1 MILHCRLATAS
12 CEHAP
17 YNSPMTESTTAA
29 GVGLADD
36 DVLACLRV
44 LRAIEADRS
53 HLTRLSQ
60 EQRREL
66 LTLAGLVSKPERFDL
81 VKMAKA
87 FRRAEREA
95 AKEHDRKAIEQAGLR
110 IQRRASTYA
119 PLWLEPPKPED
130 LGDRPQLQQERTCY
144 VCKTPFVKVHRY
156 YDSMCEACGDFNYA
170 KREQTADLSGHY
182 ALVTG
187 ARVKIGYQASLKL
200 LRAGAHVIVTTRFPI
215 DAAERYANEPD
226 YLAFRERLQIHG
238 LDLRHTPS
246 VEIFTRFL
254 IERLPRLD
262 HILNNACQTVR
273 RPAGFFQHLLA
284 REAESVAALPE
295 RLRGPLASHDELL
308 RILGGQ
314 QTLGIRAGS
323 DARVGA
329 ELEGA
334 SFSARAGRGDAS
346 GGAGA
351 ELSAAG
357 RSATTP
363 RAHGEG
369 LLHSAALSQRRYLD
383 EDFYDGETLFPT
395 DRYDEDRQQVDL
407 REVNSWRLRMHEVET
422 PELLEVQLVNA
433 IAPYIL
439 NARLKPLML
448 RSPERHK
455 HIVNVS
461 AMEGQF
467 YRATKTD
474 KHPHTNMAKAAL
486 NMMTRTSAPDFVREG
501 IHMNA
506 VDTGWVT
513 DEDPAVHAARKAE
526 AGFSPPLDIIDGAAR
541 IVDPLFM
548 GRITGTH
555 VWGQFLKD
563 YKPAPW

>member
-1 MILHCRLATAS
+1 M
-12 CEHAP
+12 
-17 YNSPMTESTTAA
+17 STPNP
-29 GVGLADD
+29 LPERELSDD
-36 DVLACLRV
+36 DVRTCVRV

-53 HLTRLSQ
+53 HLTRLTR

-66 LTLAGLVSKPERFDL
+66 LTLAGLVAKPERHDL

-95 AKEHDRKAIEQAGLR
+95 RKEQDRRAIEQAGLR
-110 IQRRASTYA
+110 VQRRAEVYA

-130 LGDRPQLQQERTCY
+130 LEERPELNKERACY
-144 VCKTPFVKVHRY
+144 VCKKPFVKVHRY
-156 YDSMCEACGDFNYA
+156 YDSMCEECGDFNYA
-170 KREQTADLSGHY
+170 KREQTADLGGRY

-187 ARVKIGYQASLKL
+187 ARVKIGFQASLKL
-200 LRAGAHVIVTTRFPI
+200 LRAGAYVVVTTRFPI
-215 DAAERYANEPD
+215 DAADRYSKEPD
-226 YLAFRERLQIHG
+226 YGAFRDRLQIHG

-246 VEIFTRFL
+246 VELFTRFL
-254 IERLPRLD
+254 VERLPRLD
-262 HILNNACQTVR
+262 YILNNACQTVR
-273 RPAGFFQHLLA
+273 RPAGFFHHLLA
-284 REAESVAALPE
+284 REAEAIASLPPALRE
-295 RLRGPLASHDELL
+295 PLTSHDELC
-308 RILGGQ
+308 
-314 QTLGIRAGS
+314 RAL
-323 DARVGA
+323 DGA
-329 ELEGA
+329 HLPA
-334 SFSARAGRGDAS
+334 S
-346 GGAGA
+346 AGA
-351 ELSAAG
+351 LVAASA
-357 RSATTP
+357 

-383 EDFYDGETLFPT
+383 EDYRDGDALFPAN
-395 DRYDEDRQQVDL
+395 RYDEDRQQVDL
-407 REVNSWRLRMHEVET
+407 REMNSWRLRMHEVET
-422 PELLEVQLVNA
+422 PELLEVQLVNS

-448 RSPERHK
+448 RTPERDK
-455 HIVNVS
+455 HVVNVS

-486 NMMTRTSAPDFVREG
+486 NMMTRTSAPDFVKDG

-513 DEDPAVHAARKAE
+513 DEDPAIHAARKAE
-526 AGFSPPLDIIDGAAR
+526 EGFAPPLDIIDGAAR
-541 IVDPLFM
+541 IVDPIFV
-548 GRITGTH
+548 GRLTGTH

>member
-1 MILHCRLATAS
+1 MDIS
-12 CEHAP
+12 
-17 YNSPMTESTTAA
+17 
-29 GVGLADD
+29 DD
-36 DVLACLRV
+36 DLRACVRV
-44 LRAIEADRS
+44 LRTIEADRS
-53 HLTRLSQ
+53 HLTRLTQ

-66 LTLAGLVSKPERFDL
+66 LTLAGLVAKPERHDL

-110 IQRRASTYA
+110 VQRRSPVYA
-119 PLWLEPPKPED
+119 PLRLEPPKPED
-130 LGDRPQLQQERTCY
+130 LDDRPRLKKERDCY
-144 VCKTPFVKVHRY
+144 VCKQPFAKVHRY
-156 YDSMCEACGDFNYA
+156 YDSMCEPCGDFNYA
-170 KREQTADLSGHY
+170 KREQSADLTGRY

-200 LRAGAHVIVTTRFPI
+200 LRAGAHVVVTTRFPV
-215 DAAERYANEPD
+215 DAAQRFSQETD
-226 YLAFRERLQIHG
+226 FSSFRARLQIHG

-246 VEIFTRFL
+246 VELFTRFL
-254 IERLPRLD
+254 VDRLPRLD
-262 HILNNACQTVR
+262 YILNNACQTVR

-284 REAESVAALPE
+284 REAEEFATLPAGLRNVLAGHGELLGMLDGAGTQAGAL
-295 RLRGPLASHDELL
+295 LASGH
-308 RILGGQ
+308 
-314 QTLGIRAGS
+314 
-323 DARVGA
+323 
-329 ELEGA
+329 
-334 SFSARAGRGDAS
+334 
-346 GGAGA
+346 
-351 ELSAAG
+351 SAA
-357 RSATTP
+357 
-363 RAHGEG
+363 EG

-383 EDFYDGETLFPT
+383 EDYRNGETLFPAN
-395 DRYDEDRQQVDL
+395 RFDEDRQQVDL
-407 REVNSWRLRMHEVET
+407 REMNSWRLRMHEVET

-448 RSPERHK
+448 RTEGAHK

-461 AMEGQF
+461 AIEGQF

-474 KHPHTNMAKAAL
+474 KHAHTNMAKAAL
-486 NMMTRTSAPDFVREG
+486 NMMTRTSAPDFVKDG

-506 VDTGWVT
+506 VDTGWIT

-541 IVDPLFM
+541 IVDPIFV
-548 GRITGTH
+548 GEISGEH